1 LFSESVE
8 VMIWVFVG
16 GDTNK
21 GKNRQKALAGAIPS
35 LGRVEGGVWPITFK
49 RNPATAHFSRTP
61 PRGGS

>member
-1 LFSESVE
+1 
-8 VMIWVFVG
+8 MIWVFVG